1 MSSDFKSLLKL
12 LKVDMVEI
20 SIGKFCLTG
29 KYAGK
34 YTALKETLPRV
45 LLAVL
50 PEDEEFLVKA
60 LLMFALDHIDVD
72 DFQTDAE

>member
-45 LLAVL
+45 LLTVL

-60 LLMFALDHIDVD
+60 LLMFALDHIGVD
-72 DFQTDAE
+72 DVQTDVE